1 MGRNWFTMTITEA
14 ERFQMHE
21 ALSTAHGKEVAAI
34 IMEHLPPTGW
44 GDVARRSDVADLRVL
59 TTKDLEMVRIAL
71 TSDMQALRIELTSD
85 MQALRIELT
94 SDMQALRAELRGE
107 MQELRAELRGEM
119 QELRTELRGEMSVL
133 RADMR
138 SEMHMLFN
146 KQLKWI
152 VGVVISAQ
160 ALGTGALLA
169 GMKLL

>member
-1 MGRNWFTMTITEA
+1 MTITEA

-71 TSDMQALRIELTSD
+71 TSDMQALR
-85 MQALRIELT
+85 A
-94 SDMQALRAELRGE
+94 
-107 MQELRAELRGEM
+107 
-119 QELRTELRGEMSVL
+119 ELRGEMSVL
-133 RADMR
+133 RADM
-138 SEMHMLFN
+138 HMLFN
-146 KQLKWI
+146 KQLKWLI
-152 VGVVISAQ
+152 GVVISAQ

>member
-1 MGRNWFTMTITEA
+1 MTITEA

-71 TSDMQALRIELTSD
+71 TSDMQALRTELTSD
-85 MQALRIELT
+85 MQA
-94 SDMQALRAELRGE
+94 
-107 MQELRAELRGEM
+107 
-119 QELRTELRGEMSVL
+119 LRTELRGEMSVL

-146 KQLKWI
+146 KQLKWLI
-152 VGVVISAQ
+152 GVVISAQ

>member
-1 MGRNWFTMTITEA
+1 MTITEA

-59 TTKDLEMVRIAL
+59 TTKDMEIVRIAL
-71 TSDMQALRIELTSD
+71 TSDMQML
-85 MQALRIELT
+85 
-94 SDMQALRAELRGE
+94 G
-107 MQELRAELRGEM
+107 AELRGEM
-119 QELRTELRGEMSVL
+119 QELRTELRGEMQALGAEL
-133 RADMR
+133 RGEMQELRTELRGDMQALR
-138 SEMHMLFN
+138 LELHTEMHMLFN
-146 KQLKWI
+146 KQLKWL

-169 GMKLL
+169 GIKLL

>member
-1 MGRNWFTMTITEA
+1 MTITEA

-71 TSDMQALRIELTSD
+71 RSDMQALR
-85 MQALRIELT
+85 AELT
-94 SDMQALRAELRGE
+94 SDMQALRAELTSD
-107 MQELRAELRGEM
+107 MQALRGDM
-119 QELRTELRGEMSVL
+119 HMLGVELRGEMSVL

>member
-59 TTKDLEMVRIAL
+59 TTKDLEMVRVA
-71 TSDMQALRIELTSD
+71 
-85 MQALRIELT
+85 LT

-119 QELRTELRGEMSVL
+119 SVL

-138 SEMHMLFN
+138 SEMHMLFS
-146 KQLKWI
+146 KQLKWL
-152 VGVVISAQ
+152 VGVVITAQ

>member
-1 MGRNWFTMTITEA
+1 MTITEA

-71 TSDMQALRIELTSD
+71 TSEMQALRIELRS
-85 MQALRIELT
+85 
-94 SDMQALRAELRGE
+94 E
-107 MQELRAELRGEM
+107 MQELRA
-119 QELRTELRGEMSVL
+119 ELRGEMSVL

-146 KQLKWI
+146 KQLKWLI
-152 VGVVISAQ
+152 GVVISAQ

>member
-1 MGRNWFTMTITEA
+1 MITTEA

-21 ALSTAHGKEVAAI
+21 ALIDAHGKEVAAI

-71 TSDMQALRIELTSD
+71 TSDMQALRGD
-85 MQALRIELT
+85 MHMLGV
-94 SDMQALRAELRGE
+94 ELRG
-107 MQELRAELRGEM
+107 
-119 QELRTELRGEMSVL
+119 
-133 RADMR
+133 
-138 SEMHMLFN
+138 EMHMLFN
-146 KQLKWI
+146 KQLKWLI
-152 VGVVISAQ
+152 GVVISAQ

>member
-1 MGRNWFTMTITEA
+1 MTITEA
-14 ERFQMHE
+14 KRFQMHE

-85 MQALRIELT
+85 MQALR
-94 SDMQALRAELRGE
+94 AELRGE

-119 QELRTELRGEMSVL
+119 QELRAELRGEMSVL

-146 KQLKWI
+146 KQLKWLI
-152 VGVVISAQ
+152 GVVISAQ

>member
-1 MGRNWFTMTITEA
+1 MTITEA

-59 TTKDLEMVRIAL
+59 TTKDMEIVRIAL
-71 TSDMQALRIELTSD
+71 TSDMQML
-85 MQALRIELT
+85 
-94 SDMQALRAELRGE
+94 G
-107 MQELRAELRGEM
+107 AELRGEM
-119 QELRTELRGEMSVL
+119 QELRTELRGEMQEL
-133 RADMR
+133 RTELRGEMQALRLELTSDMQELR
-138 SEMHMLFN
+138 TELRGDMQALRLELHTEMHMLFN
-146 KQLKWI
+146 KQLKWL

-169 GMKLL
+169 GIKLL

>member
-1 MGRNWFTMTITEA
+1 MTITEA

-71 TSDMQALRIELTSD
+71 TSDMQALRI
-85 MQALRIELT
+85 ALT
-94 SDMQALRAELRGE
+94 SDMQALRA
-107 MQELRAELRGEM
+107 
-119 QELRTELRGEMSVL
+119 ELRGEMSVL

-146 KQLKWI
+146 KQLKWLI
-152 VGVVISAQ
+152 GVVISAQ

>member
-1 MGRNWFTMTITEA
+1 MTITEA

-59 TTKDLEMVRIAL
+59 TTKDMEIVRIAL
-71 TSDMQALRIELTSD
+71 TSDMQALRL
-85 MQALRIELT
+85 
-94 SDMQALRAELRGE
+94 
-107 MQELRAELRGEM
+107 
-119 QELRTELRGEMSVL
+119 ELRT
-133 RADMR
+133 
-138 SEMHMLFN
+138 EMHMLFN
-146 KQLKWI
+146 KQLKWL

-169 GMKLL
+169 GIKLL

>member
-1 MGRNWFTMTITEA
+1 MTITEA

-21 ALSTAHGKEVAAI
+21 ALSTAHGKELAAI

-71 TSDMQALRIELTSD
+71 TSDMQALRL
-85 MQALRIELT
+85 ELT
-94 SDMQALRAELRGE
+94 SDMQALRAELRGD
-107 MQELRAELRGEM
+107 MQALRLELKSDM
-119 QELRTELRGEMSVL
+119 QELRTELRGEMQEL
-133 RADMR
+133 RAELRGDMQALR
-138 SEMHMLFN
+138 LELRTEMHMLFN
-146 KQLKWI
+146 KQLKWL

-169 GMKLL
+169 GIKLL

>member
-1 MGRNWFTMTITEA
+1 MTITEA

-71 TSDMQALRIELTSD
+71 TSDMQALR
-85 MQALRIELT
+85 A
-94 SDMQALRAELRGE
+94 
-107 MQELRAELRGEM
+107 
-119 QELRTELRGEMSVL
+119 ELRGEMSVL

-146 KQLKWI
+146 KQLKWLI
-152 VGVVISAQ
+152 GVVISAQ

>member
-1 MGRNWFTMTITEA
+1 MTITEA

-59 TTKDLEMVRIAL
+59 TTKDMEIVRIAL
-71 TSDMQALRIELTSD
+71 TSDMQML
-85 MQALRIELT
+85 
-94 SDMQALRAELRGE
+94 G
-107 MQELRAELRGEM
+107 AELRGEM
-119 QELRTELRGEMSVL
+119 QELRTELRGEMQEL
-133 RADMR
+133 RTELRGEMQELR
-138 SEMHMLFN
+138 LELRTEMHMLFN
-146 KQLKWI
+146 KQLKWL

-169 GMKLL
+169 GIKLL

>member
-1 MGRNWFTMTITEA
+1 MTITEA

-59 TTKDLEMVRIAL
+59 TTKDMEIVRIAL
-71 TSDMQALRIELTSD
+71 TSDMQML
-85 MQALRIELT
+85 
-94 SDMQALRAELRGE
+94 G
-107 MQELRAELRGEM
+107 AELRGEM
-119 QELRTELRGEMSVL
+119 QELRTELRGDMQALRLELRTEMQ
-133 RADMR
+133 
-138 SEMHMLFN
+138 MLFN
-146 KQLKWI
+146 KQLKWL

-169 GMKLL
+169 GIKLL

>member
-1 MGRNWFTMTITEA
+1 MTITEA

-59 TTKDLEMVRIAL
+59 TTKDMEIVRIAL
-71 TSDMQALRIELTSD
+71 TSDMQML
-85 MQALRIELT
+85 
-94 SDMQALRAELRGE
+94 G
-107 MQELRAELRGEM
+107 AELRGEM
-119 QELRTELRGEMSVL
+119 QELRTELRGEMQALGAEL
-133 RADMR
+133 RGEMQELR
-138 SEMHMLFN
+138 TELRGEMQELRLELRTEMHMLFN
-146 KQLKWI
+146 KQLKWL

-169 GMKLL
+169 GIKLL

>member
-1 MGRNWFTMTITEA
+1 MTITEA

-71 TSDMQALRIELTSD
+71 TSDMQALRT
-85 MQALRIELT
+85 ELT

-119 QELRTELRGEMSVL
+119 QELRAELRGEMSVL

-146 KQLKWI
+146 KQLKWLI
-152 VGVVISAQ
+152 GVVISAQ

>member
-71 TSDMQALRIELTSD
+71 TSDMQALR
-85 MQALRIELT
+85 
-94 SDMQALRAELRGE
+94 AELRGE

-119 QELRTELRGEMSVL
+119 QELRGEMQELRAELRGEMSVL

-146 KQLKWI
+146 KQLKWLI
-152 VGVVISAQ
+152 GVVISAQ

>member
-1 MGRNWFTMTITEA
+1 MTITEA

-85 MQALRIELT
+85 MQALR
-94 SDMQALRAELRGE
+94 AELRGE

-119 QELRTELRGEMSVL
+119 QELRAELCGEMSVL

>member
-1 MGRNWFTMTITEA
+1 MTITEA

-59 TTKDLEMVRIAL
+59 TTKDLEMVRVAL
-71 TSDMQALRIELTSD
+71 TSDMQALRT
-85 MQALRIELT
+85 ELT

-119 QELRTELRGEMSVL
+119 QELRAELRGEMSVL

-146 KQLKWI
+146 KQLKWLI
-152 VGVVISAQ
+152 GVVISAQ

>member
-1 MGRNWFTMTITEA
+1 MTITEA

-59 TTKDLEMVRIAL
+59 TTKDMEIVRIAL
-71 TSDMQALRIELTSD
+71 TSDMQAL
-85 MQALRIELT
+85 
-94 SDMQALRAELRGE
+94 G
-107 MQELRAELRGEM
+107 AELRGEM
-119 QELRTELRGEMSVL
+119 QELRTELRGEMQAL
-133 RADMR
+133 RLELR
-138 SEMHMLFN
+138 TEMHMLFN
-146 KQLKWI
+146 KQLKWL

-169 GMKLL
+169 GIKLL

>member
-21 ALSTAHGKEVAAI
+21 VLSTAHGKEVAAI

-71 TSDMQALRIELTSD
+71 TSDMQALR
-85 MQALRIELT
+85 A
-94 SDMQALRAELRGE
+94 
-107 MQELRAELRGEM
+107 
-119 QELRTELRGEMSVL
+119 ELRGEMSVL

-146 KQLKWI
+146 KQLKWLI
-152 VGVVISAQ
+152 GVVISAQ

>member
-1 MGRNWFTMTITEA
+1 MTITEA

-44 GDVARRSDVADLRVL
+44 GDVARRSDVADLRLL
-59 TTKDLEMVRIAL
+59 TTKDMEIVRVA
-71 TSDMQALRIELTSD
+71 
-85 MQALRIELT
+85 LT

-119 QELRTELRGEMSVL
+119 QELRAELRGEMQELRAELRGEMSVL

-146 KQLKWI
+146 KQLKWLI
-152 VGVVISAQ
+152 GVVISAQ

>member
-1 MGRNWFTMTITEA
+1 MGAGVPAGVNSCHIPRVKAHIKVSPMGRIWFTMTITEA

-59 TTKDLEMVRIAL
+59 TTKDLEMVRVAL
-71 TSDMQALRIELTSD
+71 TSDMQA
-85 MQALRIELT
+85 
-94 SDMQALRAELRGE
+94 
-107 MQELRAELRGEM
+107 
-119 QELRTELRGEMSVL
+119 LRGEMSVL

>member
-1 MGRNWFTMTITEA
+1 MTITEA

-59 TTKDLEMVRIAL
+59 TTKDMEIVRIAL
-71 TSDMQALRIELTSD
+71 TSDMQML
-85 MQALRIELT
+85 
-94 SDMQALRAELRGE
+94 G
-107 MQELRAELRGEM
+107 AELRGEM
-119 QELRTELRGEMSVL
+119 QELRTELRGEMQALGAEL
-133 RADMR
+133 RGEMQELRTELRGDMQALR
-138 SEMHMLFN
+138 LELRTEMHMLFN
-146 KQLKWI
+146 KQLKWL

-169 GMKLL
+169 GIKLL

>member
-1 MGRNWFTMTITEA
+1 MTITEA

-59 TTKDLEMVRIAL
+59 TTKDMEIVRIAL
-71 TSDMQALRIELTSD
+71 TSDMQML
-85 MQALRIELT
+85 
-94 SDMQALRAELRGE
+94 G
-107 MQELRAELRGEM
+107 AELRGEM
-119 QELRTELRGEMSVL
+119 QELRTELRGEMQAL
-133 RADMR
+133 RLELTSDMQELR
-138 SEMHMLFN
+138 TELRGDMQALRLELRTEMHMLFN
-146 KQLKWI
+146 KQLKWL

-169 GMKLL
+169 GIKLL

>member
-1 MGRNWFTMTITEA
+1 MTITEA

-59 TTKDLEMVRIAL
+59 TTKDMEIVRIAL
-71 TSDMQALRIELTSD
+71 TSDMQ
-85 MQALRIELT
+85 
-94 SDMQALRAELRGE
+94 ELRT
-107 MQELRAELRGEM
+107 ELRGEM
-119 QELRTELRGEMSVL
+119 QELRTELRGEMQALGAEL
-133 RADMR
+133 RGEMQELRTELRGDMQALR
-138 SEMHMLFN
+138 LELRTEMHMLFN
-146 KQLKWI
+146 KQLKWL

-169 GMKLL
+169 GIKLL